1 MAIDLVGLA
10 LYEGN
15 YTKMTKWPNFSQD
28 GPPPQLVVGLKTMK

>member
-15 YTKMTKWPNFSQD
+15 YTKMTKWLNFSQD
-28 GPPPQLVVGLKTMK
+28 GPPQLVVGLKTMK